1 MVNPYDDK
9 IVVWDCKNVGYD
21 LNVWDRGKHNGGE
34 SSWMISLH
42 YLVEIEDGDLQTGDH
57 IEDVEFYFTP
67 EEAERLTLGVA
78 EEDGGLYD
86 SDEDFFIQPVMFLET
101 YGDAVPDRVRQ
112 FVEQYIG
119 EVNDA

>member
-1 MVNPYDDK
+1 
-9 IVVWDCKNVGYD
+9 
-21 LNVWDRGKHNGGE
+21 
-34 SSWMISLH
+34 
-42 YLVEIEDGDLQTGDH
+42 
-57 IEDVEFYFTP
+57 
-67 EEAERLTLGVA
+67 LTLGVA